1 MTDDKDEMA
10 DAENVSPATHLFLFL
25 CVAFCVAFGAWAYV
39 GKLDVVS
46 MAQGEVIPSSQVKN
60 VQHLEG
66 GIVRA
71 LLVKEGEI
79 VSKGQ
84 PLVEL
89 ESTSSGADVGELEI
103 NITSLRVEIAR
114 LDAEVRGRKKPVFD
128 KDLVDGYPDLV
139 RYAVG
144 LFNTRKK
151 LMRSQIIGQNEIIIQ
166 RQQAIS
172 EISTRIENQRNSLAL
187 QDEQVAIS
195 VELLKQDLTNRYN
208 HLDLLKEATR
218 LQGRIEEDK
227 AALRGAKSG
236 LKEARSK
243 LDSIRGT
250 FDEEVRKE
258 LETKRRTF
266 NELTQRLRKFA
277 DSLLRTVVRS
287 PVDGVVKTLYVVT
300 IGGVLQPGSNVADI
314 VPAGDRLIIEAKL
327 LPQDIGFVI
336 PGQAAK
342 IRLASSDAMRFG
354 AIEGNVIT
362 ISPDTLMTPEGA
374 PYYRVRI
381 ETEQDHFKR
390 DDIIYRLFPGMQ
402 VSASIL
408 TGNRAVYEYL
418 LSPFMTSMSE
428 ALQER

>member
-1 MTDDKDEMA
+1 MTGDNEEA
-10 DAENVSPATHLFLFL
+10 VDAENVSPATHLFFLL
-25 CVAFCVAFGAWAYV
+25 CVALCVAFGAWAYI

-71 LLVKEGEI
+71 ILVKEGDL
-79 VSKGQ
+79 VAQGQ

-103 NITSLRVEIAR
+103 NLTSLRAEIAR
-114 LDAEVRGRKKPVFD
+114 LDAEATGKSKPVFD
-128 KDLVDGYPDLV
+128 KDLVARYPDLV
-139 RYAVG
+139 RYAIG

-151 LMRSQIIGQNEIIIQ
+151 LKRSQVISQNEIIIQ
-166 RQQAIS
+166 RQQNIR
-172 EISTRIENQRNSLAL
+172 EITTRIKNQRDSLKL

-195 VELLKQDLTNRYN
+195 VELLEQDLTNRYN
-208 HLDLLKEATR
+208 HLDLLKEASR
-218 LQGRIEEDK
+218 LKGRIEEDK
-227 AALRGAKSG
+227 AALQGAKSG

-243 LDSIRGT
+243 LESIRGT

-287 PVDGVVKTLYVVT
+287 PVNGVVKTLYVVT
-300 IGGVLQPGSNVADI
+300 IGGVLKPGSNVADI

-327 LPQDIGFVI
+327 MPQDIGFVS

-354 AIEGNVIT
+354 AIEGNVT
-362 ISPDTLMTPEGA
+362 TVSPDTLLTPEGT

-381 ETEQDHFKR
+381 ETEQDHFR
-390 DDIIYRLFPGMQ
+390 RGDVIYRLFPGMQ
-402 VSASIL
+402 VTASIL
-408 TGNRAVYEYL
+408 TGQRAVYEYL
-418 LSPFMTSMSE
+418 LGPFLSSMGT
-428 ALQER
+428 AMQER